1 MTKLYSLISQKIIKK
16 YQISNLLINGITCD
30 SRKVKKGYIFAVFK
44 GSNKN
49 GINYIS
55 QAIEKGASA
64 ILIDEKDLK
73 ETKSFVEV
81 TIIPSSVP
89 RKRYAQICNKFSNYD
104 FDNIIGVTGTNGKTS
119 VAWFVNKLTK
129 LLGVDT
135 NHATEV

>member
-1 MTKLYSLISQKIIKK
+1 MISLNNLVLNIDVVELVGSKDRSISKI
-16 YQISNLLINGITCD
+16 CFD

-89 RKRYAQICNKFSNYD
+89 RKKYAQIHPKNQAGGTRGLPGDTLGAQRVQLQKESGKRE
-104 FDNIIGVTGTNGKTS
+104 IICLPRGT
-119 VAWFVNKLTK
+119 
-129 LLGVDT
+129 
-135 NHATEV
+135 